1 MSNDMI
7 AFFSLDIFNFVFERQ
22 STVCVRGRVCAG
34 SGGSERNTLG
44 NIRNVTEV
52 STLSLSLST
61 LAHSAS
67 FTFWWYTL
75 VVGNQMMGAF
85 ITSHELHDEN
95 GRS

>member
-1 MSNDMI
+1 MLGVGEVNEILLGIFVMSQK
-7 AFFSLDIFNFVFERQ
+7 SL
-22 STVCVRGRVCAG
+22 
-34 SGGSERNTLG
+34 
-44 NIRNVTEV
+44 
-52 STLSLSLST
+52 LSLST